1 MYMLGTLPVEPDP
14 PISAGR
20 LWFWRLAGCWGG
32 VNRASRL
39 SLTEAR
45 CQGRA
50 PVLSSFLIILWS
62 IGSIG
67 PTATR
72 DPWGHANPA
81 LWDRPLPGALV
92 TPPSYVYLSL
102 IIRAV
107 SDMDWMMIPA
117 SARARVRASD
127 CPPSA
132 SIHSSHNSSKEKT
145 LSLR

>member
-1 MYMLGTLPVEPDP
+1 MYMLGRCQWNQIPR
-14 PISAGR
+14 SR
-20 LWFWRLAGCWGG
+20 LGGFGFGDWLGAGG

-62 IGSIG
+62 IGSMG

-72 DPWGHANPA
+72 DPWGACDPCLMGSSSPRRSRH
-81 LWDRPLPGALV
+81 
-92 TPPSYVYLSL
+92 PPSYVYLSL

-117 SARARVRASD
+117 SARTRQ
-127 CPPSA
+127 
-132 SIHSSHNSSKEKT
+132 
-145 LSLR
+145 SL